1 MDGRDTSLLWMEF
14 VRSLYGLEL
23 FTRDKHTA
31 GSGRR
36 GMEMQTIDP
45 FGFVF
50 SSKAGHGQFGK
61 ILSW

>member
-1 MDGRDTSLLWMEF
+1 MEF

-50 SSKAGHGQFGK
+50 SSKDGHGSFGNV
-61 ILSW
+61 LSW